1 MRKETENLLC
11 LTVRKPEASTNRIS
25 ATDRSMEQCADI
37 CYQKIAELLFPELGS
52 LSFTPCRQHRDS
64 YTYRWTDRHEEIL
77 EYNAKVKPEIVMLGN
92 SITHFWGGLPFEKRR
107 VADDIWQELFKG
119 RRTVNL
125 ATDGIA
131 SKISSGASCMANWT
145 ATTHRKSS

>member
-1 MRKETENLLC
+1 MRKETENLFC

-25 ATDRSMEQCADI
+25 ATDQSMEQCADI

-92 SITHFWGGLPFEKRR
+92 SITHFWGRTAFRE
-107 VADDIWQELFKG
+107 AESG
-119 RRTVNL
+119 R
-125 ATDGIA
+125 
-131 SKISSGASCMANWT
+131 
-145 ATTHRKSS
+145 